1 MKIICVGRNYAEHIA
16 ELNNEVPESPV
27 IFLKPDTCLLPKNH
41 PFVYPPFSESIHY
54 EAEIVVKINRLGKH
68 IQEEFAHRYYSE
80 ISVGL
85 DLTARDIQAK
95 CKEKGLPW
103 EKAKAFDY
111 SAPVGKFLPVKDIK
125 NTAFQLHKNGELVQ
139 DGNSNMMLNSVDKL
153 IAYVSQ
159 YFTLKIGDLI
169 FTGTPKGVG
178 EIKTGD
184 IFEASLEGEK
194 VLDFKVH

>member
-1 MKIICVGRNYAEHIA
+1 M
-16 ELNNEVPESPV
+16 
-27 IFLKPDTCLLPKNH
+27 
-41 PFVYPPFSESIHY
+41 YPPFSESIHY

-111 SAPVGKFLPVKDIK
+111 SAPVGNFVPVKDIK

-139 DGNSNMMLNSVDKL
+139 DGN
-153 IAYVSQ
+153 I
-159 YFTLKIGDLI
+159 
-169 FTGTPKGVG
+169 
-178 EIKTGD
+178 
-184 IFEASLEGEK
+184 
-194 VLDFKVH
+194 

>member
-80 ISVGL
+80 MSVGL

-111 SAPVGKFLPVKDIK
+111 SAPVGKFIPVKDIK
-125 NTAFQLHKNGELVQ
+125 NTAFQLYKNGELVQ

-178 EIKTGD
+178 EIKAGD
-184 IFEASLEGEK
+184 VFEANLSGEK